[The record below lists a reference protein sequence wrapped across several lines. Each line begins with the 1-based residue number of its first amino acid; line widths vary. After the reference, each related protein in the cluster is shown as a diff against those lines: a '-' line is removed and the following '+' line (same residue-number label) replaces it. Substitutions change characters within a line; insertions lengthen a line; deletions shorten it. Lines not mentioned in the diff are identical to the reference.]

1 MIPAFLV
8 GQVQYACSSYFC
20 TMTQKP
26 VSAPTM
32 TMKLKTHSCED
43 LCNCDQKTPP
53 PQNRQDLVGDNCI
66 KIVNYK
72 KSVVSSFTG
81 SAKLIGHFGSV
92 LGFIP
97 ALNGHQSA
105 IRNLLVATN
114 DAASPSPG
122 LHILNC
128 NLRI

>member
-1 MIPAFLV
+1 MV

-26 VSAPTM
+26 VTAPTM
-32 TMKLKTHSCED
+32 AMKLKTHLCED
-43 LCNCDQKTPP
+43 LCNCDQKILP

-72 KSVVSSFTG
+72 KSVVSSFTD
-81 SAKLIGHFGSV
+81 SAKLIGHFVTV
-92 LGFIP
+92 LASIP
-97 ALNGHQSA
+97 ALNGDQSA
-105 IRNLLVATN
+105 IGNPLIATN
-114 DAASPSPG
+114 NAASPPQG
-122 LHILNC
+122 FHILNC